1 MKQIWSLIII
11 LIIGSITFISCSSD
25 EQKIHAGAQS
35 EQQQSQKDYYT
46 CPMHPS
52 VISDRPGACPVCG
65 MALVKKSPQQEMA
78 SEEMENIYAVSL
90 SPTQR
95 VLANVATEPVFRRA
109 LSREIEAVGVVD
121 IAEPLQATVSAR
133 FRGRIEKLFVNYT
146 GEQVKKGQPLFEMYS
161 PDLITGKREFLLAID
176 ALSAA
181 KEAGIEQNIRMQ
193 EGLLRAIRDR
203 LHIHFG
209 MTDEQIAE
217 LESGGRVSNTVRF
230 LSPIAGT
237 VIRKQALEGQYVDE
251 GMALYE
257 LADLSTVWMY
267 LDVYEKD
274 ARFIRINQPLQI
286 TTEAYPGETFSGRA
300 VFIDPVMNSET
311 RTFRIRAEFSNPHLR
326 LKPRMYVRA
335 QIKVSLGRPLVIPA
349 SAVISTGKRT
359 VVWVEVKP
367 NVFEPR
373 DVVLGS
379 TSDLYYEVISGL
391 MEGDEI
397 AVSGGYLI
405 DSESQLRLPA
415 ARDAHAGHGVTTQ
428 ASEESRITGRGSS
441 VSGQTAANEIHI
453 LVKGRYKPDVIR
465 IKQGKPVRLLFYRD
479 EDADC
484 TNEVVF
490 DDFKIR
496 KRLPARKTTTIEIPP
511 TKPGEYHFTCGMGM
525 VSGKLVVE

>member
-1 MKQIWSLIII
+1 MKKYFFQIIMLSIVLA
-11 LIIGSITFISCSSD
+11 LFIGCASD
-25 EQKIHAGAQS
+25 TKEKGSHEDSKTETAA
-35 EQQQSQKDYYT
+35 DYYT

-109 LSREIEAVGVVD
+109 LSREIETVGVVD

-146 GEQVKKGQPLFEMYS
+146 GELVKKGQPLFELYS
-161 PDLITGKREFLLAID
+161 PDLITGKREFLLAVD

-217 LESGGRVSNTVRF
+217 LESGRQIGNTVQF
-230 LSPIAGT
+230 FSPIAGT

-274 ARFIRINQPLQI
+274 ARFIRINQPIQI

-300 VFIDPVMNSET
+300 VFIDPVMDGET
-311 RTFRIRAEFSNPHLR
+311 RTLRVRTEFPNPHLR
-326 LKPRMYVRA
+326 LKPGMYVRA
-335 QIKVSLGRPLVIPA
+335 QIKISLGRPLVIPA

-373 DVVLGS
+373 DVTLGS
-379 TSDLYYEVISGL
+379 TSDSFYEVISGL

-405 DSESQLRLPA
+405 DSESQLQLPA
-415 ARDAHAGHGVTTQ
+415 TAGVHKGHGVTTEPSREFRDAPPSSADGQ
-428 ASEESRITGRGSS
+428 AMD
-441 VSGQTAANEIHI
+441 EINI

-465 IKQGKPVRLLFYRD
+465 VKQGKPVRLHFYRD

-496 KRLPARKTTTIEIPP
+496 KRLPARQTTTIELPP
-511 TKPGEYHFTCGMGM
+511 AKPGEYHFTCAMGM